1 MEIGLFPCK
10 CIHFLKWTGLAFS
23 PTEAFKKLLPILE
36 SRPIALATSDTSA
49 PVASQIALMA
59 LMLEIRCARK
69 ALAAYRERST
79 WFQYRTLTNI
89 FSSWSLWPLLIYAKN
104 PPTYTFV
111 MFDSL
116 LHLLRV
122 DSWFYCSC
130 QLKRQAASLCNW
142 LDCYLAWANL
152 SFGRGTA
159 KLCRKCGGDALK
171 FLLEPLVL
179 NFVAAVKNF
188 LNGTGPTYVGS
199 LFKHTLYAL
208 RGEGLILELPNFN
221 QGYLN
226 SALNNPA
233 QSCVYCNSYI
243 VPACYT

>member
-79 WFQYRTLTNI
+79 WFQYRTLTNV
-89 FSSWSLWPLLIYAKN
+89 FSSWSLWPLLIYPTN

-111 MFDSL
+111 EFDIFA
-116 LHLLRV
+116 LRV
-122 DSWFYCSC
+122 ASWFCCSC
-130 QLKRQAASLCNW
+130 QLKRKAASLCNR

-159 KLCRKCGGDALK
+159 KPCENVEGTLWNPFSSLWRS
-171 FLLEPLVL
+171 LLSQQW
-179 NFVAAVKNF
+179 KN
-188 LNGTGPTYVGS
+188 
-199 LFKHTLYAL
+199 A
-208 RGEGLILELPNFN
+208 
-221 QGYLN
+221 
-226 SALNNPA
+226 
-233 QSCVYCNSYI
+233 
-243 VPACYT
+243 

>member
-1 MEIGLFPCK
+1 M
-10 CIHFLKWTGLAFS
+10 
-23 PTEAFKKLLPILE
+23 
-36 SRPIALATSDTSA
+36 
-49 PVASQIALMA
+49 
-59 LMLEIRCARK
+59 
-69 ALAAYRERST
+69 
-79 WFQYRTLTNI
+79 
-89 FSSWSLWPLLIYAKN
+89 
-104 PPTYTFV
+104 
-111 MFDSL
+111 
-116 LHLLRV
+116 
-122 DSWFYCSC
+122 
-130 QLKRQAASLCNW
+130 
-142 LDCYLAWANL
+142 
-152 SFGRGTA
+152 
-159 KLCRKCGGDALK
+159 K

-188 LNGTGPTYVGS
+188 LNGTGSTYVGS